1 MLLTCNNLRVKR
13 PTSSYVIAI
22 TSLILGG
29 IASLQGFYTST
40 EAGVSGVAIVAL
52 VLGIVFAYYVIPA
65 VSISAER
72 VVIVNPLTRYE
83 IGIAA
88 IEDVDTRFALT
99 LKGEFGKVLAWAA
112 PAPSRHRH
120 RSHSKEDF
128 AVMGLKEGQEVR
140 PSDTPST
147 ISGSFA
153 LQIRRA
159 MAETPTDGSYKRSPN
174 WIGILSIALPG
185 IAVLVTQL

>member
-1 MLLTCNNLRVKR
+1 VKR

-29 IASLQGFYTST
+29 IASLQGFYQSF

-52 VLGIVFAYYVIPA
+52 VLGVIYAYYVFPA
-65 VSISAER
+65 VSVGESK
-72 VVIVNPLTRYE
+72 VVIINPLTRHE
-83 IGIAA
+83 IGMAA

-112 PAPSRHRH
+112 PAPSRLRH
-120 RSHSKEDF
+120 RSHPKEDF
-128 AVMGLKEGQEVR
+128 TFMGLKEGQEVR
-140 PSDTPST
+140 PSDLPST

-153 LQIRRA
+153 LQVRRA
-159 MAETPTDGSYKRSPN
+159 MAEKPTDGSYKRSPN
-174 WIGILSIALPG
+174 WLGILSIALPG